1 MGRTDEEKAAA
12 KAATEL
18 GLAVAHVGGMRV
30 RKDPL
35 RIVAPRQMDVPVAG
49 ARVTID
55 RGEAA
60 KRITATRVVALGPFA
75 LLAKKDATHLFITIE
90 GADGSALVIECPAK
104 KEGRAR
110 QLAALVHAKYG
121 PPAAAA
127 TPTPEDT
134 QPEG

>member
-1 MGRTDEEKAAA
+1 VRLDTLGYVYSPRRPGRCAGTPTD
-12 KAATEL
+12 
-18 GLAVAHVGGMRV
+18 
-30 RKDPL
+30 
-35 RIVAPRQMDVPVAG
+35 
-49 ARVTID
+49 
-55 RGEAA
+55 
-60 KRITATRVVALGPFA
+60 
-75 LLAKKDATHLFITIE
+75 AKKDATHLFITIE